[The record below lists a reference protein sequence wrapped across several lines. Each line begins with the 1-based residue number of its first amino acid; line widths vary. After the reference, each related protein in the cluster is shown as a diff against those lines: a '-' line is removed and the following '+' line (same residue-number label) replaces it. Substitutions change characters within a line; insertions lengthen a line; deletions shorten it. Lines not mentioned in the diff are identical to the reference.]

1 MQGRVLACHR
11 STRRTTDPETGEQS
25 ARTVLATI
33 IGSGAKVLVEITID
47 PTTERDAPEG
57 EAVSSGVVEV
67 DTENAGIPGPV

>member
-1 MQGRVLACHR
+1 M
-11 STRRTTDPETGEQS
+11 
-25 ARTVLATI
+25 LATI